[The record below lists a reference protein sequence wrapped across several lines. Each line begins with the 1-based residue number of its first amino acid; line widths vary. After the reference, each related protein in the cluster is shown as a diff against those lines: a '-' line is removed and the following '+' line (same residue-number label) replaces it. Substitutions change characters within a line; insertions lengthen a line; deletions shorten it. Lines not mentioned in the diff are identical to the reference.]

1 METFRTDTKLTQITF
16 WQWFGRVVPMILI
29 VAFISFFIY
38 GGTDLIGNTIAGILT
53 ALSII
58 PIIWW
63 WWAMDIMK
71 WLSTLY
77 SDTLDKQTAI
87 LEEIKDIKKEIYK
100 PKN

>member
-1 METFRTDTKLTQITF
+1 MEEKRLKQISI
-16 WQWFGRVVPMILI
+16 WQWMGRVVPMILI
-29 VAFISFFIY
+29 VAFVSFFIY

-53 ALSII
+53 AISII

-71 WLSTLY
+71 WLSSLY
-77 SDTLDKQTAI
+77 SNTLENQNAI

>member
-1 METFRTDTKLTQITF
+1 
-16 WQWFGRVVPMILI
+16 MILI
-29 VAFISFFIY
+29 VTFTSFYIY
-38 GGTDLIGNTIAGILT
+38 GGNDLIGNTIAGILT
-53 ALSII
+53 TISII

-71 WLSTLY
+71 WLSSLY
-77 SDTLDKQTAI
+77 SDTLEKQTAI

>member
-1 METFRTDTKLTQITF
+1 MEAKRLKQISI
-16 WQWFGRVVPMILI
+16 WQWLGRVIPMILI
-29 VAFISFFIY
+29 VAFISFYIY

-71 WLSTLY
+71 WLSSLY

>member
-1 METFRTDTKLTQITF
+1 MEAKRLKQISI
-16 WQWFGRVVPMILI
+16 WQWLGRVIPMILI
-29 VAFISFFIY
+29 VAFISFYIY
-38 GGTDLIGNTIAGILT
+38 GGYDLIGNTIAGILT

-71 WLSTLY
+71 WLSSLY

>member
-1 METFRTDTKLTQITF
+1 MEEKRLKQISI
-16 WQWFGRVVPMILI
+16 WQWMGRVVPMILI
-29 VAFISFFIY
+29 VAFVSFFIY

-77 SDTLDKQTAI
+77 SNTLDKQTAI